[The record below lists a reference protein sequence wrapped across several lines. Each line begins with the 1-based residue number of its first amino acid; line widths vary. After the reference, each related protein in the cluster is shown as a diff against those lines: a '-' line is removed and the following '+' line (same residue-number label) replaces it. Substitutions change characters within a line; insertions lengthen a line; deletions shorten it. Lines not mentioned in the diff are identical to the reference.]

1 MLIIKRFRCKT
12 IYLLLY
18 IFQIKTAI
26 SEREKA
32 VEMKDRLLRILGD
45 RDVFLEK
52 LAESRKRA
60 FEVQYSM
67 WEYISLPNNK
77 IQKELLCKPNVP
89 KAR

>member
-1 MLIIKRFRCKT
+1 MLVIKRFRSMT
-12 IYLLLY
+12 IYLFVC

-67 WEYISLPNNK
+67 
-77 IQKELLCKPNVP
+77 
-89 KAR
+89 